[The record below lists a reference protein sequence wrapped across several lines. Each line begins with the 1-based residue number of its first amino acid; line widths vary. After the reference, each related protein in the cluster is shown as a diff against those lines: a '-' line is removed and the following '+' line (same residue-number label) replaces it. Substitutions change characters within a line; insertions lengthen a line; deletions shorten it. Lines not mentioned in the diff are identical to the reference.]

1 MTPEQWDKIK
11 DLFHQALEHPPA
23 QRGDFIA
30 SECGD
35 DTSVRLEIVSLL
47 QAYEEEPDFI
57 ETPAADVATSL
68 LASDQVGIVSGQ
80 KLGHFKVVQLL
91 GAGGMGEVYL
101 ADDLKLGR
109 KVALKLL
116 PPHFIAD
123 KYRVRRFEQE
133 ARTVSALN
141 HPNIITILEIG
152 HTDSLHFIA
161 TEFVDGATLRK
172 HMTNERMTVGEVLNI
187 ATQIASALHAAHSAG
202 IIHRDIKP
210 ENIMLRRDGF
220 VKVLDFGLAKQ
231 EVQEV
236 DEEQSTAI
244 RVKTNPGVV
253 MGTVAY
259 MSPEQARGN
268 EVDAATDIWSLGV
281 VLYEM
286 IAGQTPFQGETSSH
300 VIVSILEREPPP
312 LSHRPE
318 FPDEIQRII
327 FKALKKN
334 KADRYQST
342 IALAD
347 DLNRLKERLKLEEM
361 LNRVF
366 DPLVITPESS
376 AKNGTN
382 DASVSRTNEVVNTGT
397 KAERIMQRFKH
408 QKGLALA
415 AIVTLFIG
423 LMTLW
428 YLAVNRNRSSLTPPG
443 KRSIAVLP
451 VKPINVTTRDE
462 VYEIGI
468 PDSLI
473 AKLATTNA
481 LVVCSLDSIRKY
493 SDVGQD
499 PIAAGKEQQV
509 DYVLASNYQ
518 LVGGKLKYTA
528 QLINVASGQIED
540 TYKFEKEAS
549 DVFGLQDAIAMDVG
563 NKLFARF
570 AASAN
575 RQAVAR
581 GTTNAEAYRLYLQG
595 KNLVAQR
602 NSESAERALTYFEQA
617 IQLDPNF
624 AKAYAGIANAYH
636 SIGLRVADRFPVQV
650 KTRAAI
656 QKALELDS
664 KCADAY
670 AARGIVGFSYDWDFT
685 SAERDLVTAI
695 QLEPNNDIAH
705 WGYALLSAYSGQ
717 FDKATAEIESALAIA
732 PGTAMYERDRGRV
745 LYFSRRY
752 RDAAVQF
759 KRAIELKQ
767 DLQSTWSCLF
777 RAQEMDGDYAGAYE
791 YFIRRAT
798 LTSDAALESYQ
809 KAYASEG
816 WVGVR
821 KRSIELAQLNNSPP
835 NLYYDLA
842 TQSVTIGNKEQ
853 AFDYL
858 SKAIER
864 RSWEIA
870 LLRVDPQ
877 LDPLRSDPRFDQ
889 LVKRIGYR

>member
-11 DLFHQALEHPPA
+11 DLFHKALDYPPP

-30 SECGD
+30 SKCGS
-35 DTSVRLEIVSLL
+35 DTSVRMEIESLL

-68 LASDQVGIVSGQ
+68 LASDRVGIVTGQ
-80 KLGHFKVVQLL
+80 KLAHFKVVELL
-91 GAGGMGEVYL
+91 GSGGMGEVYL
-101 ADDLKLGR
+101 ADDERLGR

-152 HTDSLHFIA
+152 HGDSLHFIA

-172 HMTNERMTVGEVLNI
+172 HMANERMTVGEVLDI
-187 ATQIASALHAAHSAG
+187 ATQIASALNAAHSAG

-259 MSPEQARGN
+259 MSPEQARGG

-286 IAGQTPFQGETSSH
+286 IAGRTPFQGETSSH
-300 VIVSILEREPPP
+300 VIVSILEREAPP
-312 LSHRPE
+312 LSHRTG
-318 FPDEIQRII
+318 FPDEMQRII
-327 FKALKKN
+327 FKALQKN
-334 KADRYQST
+334 KADRYQSAS
-342 IALAD
+342 ALAA

-361 LNRVF
+361 LNRVL
-366 DPLVITPESS
+366 DPIVIPPDSS

-382 DASVSRTNEVVNTGT
+382 DTKVTRTNEVVTNGT
-397 KAERIMQRFKH
+397 KAERIINSIKR

-415 AIVTLFIG
+415 AMVALCIG
-423 LMTLW
+423 LIALW
-428 YLAVNRNRSSLTPPG
+428 YLAVKPSRSSLIAPG
-443 KRSIAVLP
+443 RRSIAVLP
-451 VKPINVTTRDE
+451 VKPINVTTRDD

-528 QLINVASGQIED
+528 QLIN
-540 TYKFEKEAS
+540 
-549 DVFGLQDAIAMDVG
+549 
-563 NKLFARF
+563 
-570 AASAN
+570 
-575 RQAVAR
+575 
-581 GTTNAEAYRLYLQG
+581 
-595 KNLVAQR
+595 
-602 NSESAERALTYFEQA
+602 ERA
-617 IQLDPNF
+617 
-624 AKAYAGIANAYH
+624 
-636 SIGLRVADRFPVQV
+636 DRRHLQV
-650 KTRAAI
+650 REGSQRCFCVTGCHCGGGRRQVVRTLCGVPKSTSSNTR
-656 QKALELDS
+656 
-664 KCADAY
+664 Y
-670 AARGIVGFSYDWDFT
+670 
-685 SAERDLVTAI
+685 
-695 QLEPNNDIAH
+695 N
-705 WGYALLSAYSGQ
+705 
-717 FDKATAEIESALAIA
+717 
-732 PGTAMYERDRGRV
+732 
-745 LYFSRRY
+745 
-752 RDAAVQF
+752 
-759 KRAIELKQ
+759 
-767 DLQSTWSCLF
+767 
-777 RAQEMDGDYAGAYE
+777 
-791 YFIRRAT
+791 
-798 LTSDAALESYQ
+798 
-809 KAYASEG
+809 
-816 WVGVR
+816 
-821 KRSIELAQLNNSPP
+821 
-835 NLYYDLA
+835 
-842 TQSVTIGNKEQ
+842 
-853 AFDYL
+853 
-858 SKAIER
+858 
-864 RSWEIA
+864 
-870 LLRVDPQ
+870 
-877 LDPLRSDPRFDQ
+877 
-889 LVKRIGYR
+889 